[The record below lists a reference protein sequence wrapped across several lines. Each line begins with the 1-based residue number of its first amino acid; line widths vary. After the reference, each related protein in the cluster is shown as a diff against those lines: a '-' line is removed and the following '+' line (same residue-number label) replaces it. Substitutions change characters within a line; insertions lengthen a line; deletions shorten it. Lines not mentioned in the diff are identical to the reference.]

1 MRFTLAILAAAAIP
15 IELQLPFEDNNY
27 QGSATEA
34 NVLSTTTELTKEQ
47 VGENYDRFENQ
58 LVTWHQRETPH
69 KRLES

>member
-34 NVLSTTTELTKEQ
+34 NVLSATTELT
-47 VGENYDRFENQ
+47 
-58 LVTWHQRETPH
+58 
-69 KRLES
+69 